1 MTTVYIIAKD
11 NRKNDGII
19 SGEIEWRE
27 GEHINDSKQKS
38 FEILSPLYS
47 MCIKEGRK
55 TQNDND
61 NDETNLHPRLFVET
75 NKGIQQLTVDN
86 NGHITLERTISTPE
100 IDATKEKISTGRA
113 ETWRSSMT
121 VFMEGEH
128 SYIGILGYKR
138 PKIDVQEQVGVF
150 RAEIIYEKDT
160 SGKSTKLGV
169 GKDLSPPSA
178 EKLLAYVEGV
188 NPLGPLVGNKSLIFY
203 VETEK
208 SRGRV
213 LAYTQNGIQVARNK
227 RQELYLQ
234 PRVLCLFGD
243 KIYMVSEVD
252 ATDDRHPKQYLIE
265 FSETLEEKV
274 KKNIRTGDNITAFAV
289 AYGNYK
295 PESVGITI
303 PLQYNTGDAKIR
315 YGFVGNEAGTISIV
329 DLETKDILAEFDILS
344 PEAKEDLNK
353 NNNQTSDTLHPYRID
368 KLIAKERADGNIDL
382 FVQYRTMIV
391 HVQSYQLLTQYAV
404 TGENT
409 GKVLDMP
416 RLTSKIKANPDVYLS
431 ATTIRAFEVLVK

>member
-61 NDETNLHPRLFVET
+61 ETGLHPRIFVET
-75 NKGIQQLTVDN
+75 IKGIQQLSVADN
-86 NGHITLERTISTPE
+86 GSMNLEKRIDIPE
-100 IDATKEKISTGRA
+100 IEAERGKSSGRGVK
-113 ETWRSSMT
+113 TWRSSMT

-128 SYIGILGYKR
+128 SYIGILGYNR
-138 PKIDVQEQVGVF
+138 QKIDVQTSVGVF
-150 RAEIIYEKDT
+150 REEIVFQKNGSTHTTIDPKKAKT
-160 SGKSTKLGV
+160 S
-169 GKDLSPPSA
+169 SA

-188 NPLGPLVGNKSLIFY
+188 KPLGPLVGNNSLIFY

-208 SRGRV
+208 QLGRV
-213 LAYTQNGIQVARNK
+213 LAYTQNGIHVARNK

-252 ATDDRHPKQYLIE
+252 ATDDRHPKQYLTE

-274 KKNIRTGDNITAFAV
+274 KTNIRTGDNITAFAV